1 MNIGQKRVPLKHILF
16 IWVAPIPKMPNQKI
30 YWCMNWNWEPCQKRL
45 YHAKS
50 IYSDIISFCYVY
62 NTKKKKQYQMWNT
75 HINSKSRSYVV
86 YTNLAHVCKNDP
98 TQKIKFDGNFYLERF
113 SRFQFQVLTC
123 SGHLILFSR
132 HTYIHCI
139 QNVNTF
145 N

>member
-1 MNIGQKRVPLKHILF
+1 MVKNVSHSNTFYSYEWHQYRRCQIRKSIDAWIGIGNPAKKGFITLNLFIQILF
-16 IWVAPIPKMPNQKI
+16 PFVMCIIP
-30 YWCMNWNWEPCQKRL
+30 
-45 YHAKS
+45 
-50 IYSDIISFCYVY
+50 
-62 NTKKKKQYQMWNT
+62 KKKQYQMWNT